1 MDYYINTHMP
11 MSMEKLGPA
20 LRGLSVEQGLPVA
33 DLPGRQPT
41 YIAMCH
47 MLFDSAEAFM
57 EAFTPHQALLQGDM
71 PNYTDIEPV
80 FQFSEVRIF
89 K

>member
-1 MDYYINTHMP
+1 MP
-11 MSMEKLGPA
+11 MSIEKLGPA
-20 LRGLSVEQGLPVA
+20 LRGLSVELGLPVP

-41 YIAMCH
+41 YIVLCH

-57 EAFTPHQALLQGDM
+57 EAFGPHQALLQGDM

-80 FQFSEVRIF
+80 FQFSEVKIF
-89 K
+89 I